1 MKLFVQP
8 VQRNKMDLFAAV
20 AFKFKPPVGKLE

>member
-1 MKLFVQP
+1 MKLFVKAVEGNQ
-8 VQRNKMDLFAAV
+8 VDLFAAV